1 MLSADTCSAPPST
14 VAIIVFYNVI
24 QCMNAIFFARRCF
37 IATGRSKWVAGL
49 LVVVVGGLVVVSSA
63 VCVLNIC
70 VFVGGK
76 SYIVVSIPAFCSTSS
91 AEKILC
97 RRGSGS
103 LPLSA

>member
-1 MLSADTCSAPPST
+1 MLRAVPFVSRRYLGATLSANAYSAPPST

-49 LVVVVGGLVVVSSA
+49 LVVVVGGLVIVSSA

-76 SYIVVSIPAFCSTSS
+76 SYIVVSTPTN
-91 AEKILC
+91 LQY
-97 RRGSGS
+97 S
-103 LPLSA
+103 LS